1 MSGQTGIA
9 FIGTGF
15 VADYYMTT
23 LANHPQLRLA
33 GVWDIDAA
41 RLQQFRSYWNVRAY
55 ASEAELLADPAIAII
70 VNLTPPESH
79 HAVNRAALLA
89 RYDAELAA
97 LADRRDVGIRLEDFH
112 VGIRLD
118 VARALRPAS

>member
-41 RLQQFRSYWNVRAY
+41 RLQQFRSYYDKAARHLATRFQENFEQFEAAVDEPVRNA
-55 ASEAELLADPAIAII
+55 AI
-70 VNLTPPESH
+70 
-79 HAVNRAALLA
+79 RAAA
-89 RYDAELAA
+89 
-97 LADRRDVGIRLEDFH
+97 
-112 VGIRLD
+112 
-118 VARALRPAS
+118 